1 MLSYTFAHCQR
12 RSNAMPATNA
22 LYAQSGGPTAVI
34 NATAQ
39 GVIEAFRQTG
49 PEGGKLF
56 AARNGILG
64 ALHEQLLDTSGA
76 PGGAVAALGQR
87 PGSAFGTARY
97 KLARFEDDERE
108 YRRLIEVFRAHGI
121 GMVFFNGG
129 NDSMD
134 TALKLSRL
142 GRQLD
147 YPLQCIGLPK
157 TVDNDLPATD
167 CCPGFGSAAKYVA
180 VSTREAALD
189 VAGMARTSTKVFI
202 LEVMGRH
209 AGWIAA
215 AGGLAGGGPDE
226 APHIIL
232 FPEVPFAQDRFLARV
247 RESVER
253 HEYCVIVASEGAR
266 GADGRFLSEAG
277 GTDAFGHKQL
287 GGLAPVLAGM
297 VRESLGHKHHYAIS
311 DYLQRSARHLASAT
325 DLRHAYAVG
334 RAGVE
339 LAAAGGNAVMV
350 TIERTSGNPY
360 AWKTSSVPLDQV
372 ANREKELPR
381 RFISKDGFGIT
392 QAARAYLQP
401 LIEGEDPPPYRG
413 GLPAYEEID
422 LPSAGR
428 LLPPFA

>member
-1 MLSYTFAHCQR
+1 
-12 RSNAMPATNA
+12 MPAPNA

-39 GVIEAFRQTG
+39 GVIEAVRLAR
-49 PEGGKLF
+49 PAVGKLY

-64 ALHEQLLDTSGA
+64 ALHEQLLDTDAASA
-76 PGGAVAALGQR
+76 EEVAALGQR

-108 YRRLIEVFRAHGI
+108 YHRLIDVFRAHDI
-121 GMVFFNGG
+121 GLVFFNGG

-134 TALKLSRL
+134 TALKLSEL
-142 GRQLD
+142 GRRLD

-157 TVDNDLPATD
+157 TVDNDLPVTD

-215 AGGLAGGGPDE
+215 AGGLAGSGAGD

-232 FPEVPFAQDRFLARV
+232 FPEVPFEADRFLERV

-266 GADGRFLSEAG
+266 YADGRFLSEAG

-287 GGLAPVLAGM
+287 GGLAPVLANM
-297 VRESLGHKHHYAIS
+297 IRESLGYKHHYAIS

-325 DLRHAYAVG
+325 DLEHAYAAG

-339 LAAAGGNAVMV
+339 MAAADGNAEMV
-350 TIERTSGNPY
+350 TIKRTSDDPY
-360 AWKTSSVPLDQV
+360 AWETSSAPLDQV

-381 RFISKDGFGIT
+381 GFITKDGYGIT
-392 QAARAYLQP
+392 EAARTYLQP
-401 LIEGEDPPPYRG
+401 LIEGEALPPFRG
-413 GLPAYEEID
+413 GLPVYAEIE
-422 LPSAGR
+422 LPSAEKR
-428 LLPPFA
+428 LDPFE

>member
-1 MLSYTFAHCQR
+1 
-12 RSNAMPATNA
+12 MPAPNA

-39 GVIEAFRQTG
+39 GVIEAVRRVR
-49 PEGGKLF
+49 PKVGKLY

-64 ALHEQLLDTSGA
+64 ALHEQLLDTDAASA
-76 PGGAVAALGQR
+76 EAVAALGQR

-97 KLARFEDDERE
+97 KLARFEDDDRE
-108 YRRLIEVFRAHGI
+108 YRRLIEVFRAHEI

-134 TALKLSRL
+134 TALKLSQL
-142 GRQLD
+142 GRRLN

-157 TVDNDLPATD
+157 TVDNDLPVTD

-215 AGGLAGGGPDE
+215 AGGLAGAGPAD

-232 FPEVPFAQDRFLARV
+232 FPEVPFELERFLARV
-247 RESVER
+247 RESVEQ

-266 GADGRFLSEAG
+266 YADGRFLSEGG
-277 GTDAFGHKQL
+277 GTDAFGHAQL
-287 GGLAPVLAGM
+287 GGLAPVLASM
-297 VRESLGHKHHYAIS
+297 IRHSLGYKHHYAIS

-325 DLRHAYAVG
+325 DLRHAYAAG

-339 LAAAGGNAVMV
+339 LAIEGGNAVMV
-350 TIERTSGNPY
+350 TIERTGDDPY
-360 AWKTSSVPLDQV
+360 AWKTSAAPLDKV
-372 ANREKELPR
+372 ANHEKELPR
-381 RFISKDGFGIT
+381 EFIAEDGYGIT
-392 QAARAYLQP
+392 EAARAYLQP
-401 LIEGEDPPPYRG
+401 LIEGEDPPPYRD
-413 GLPAYEEID
+413 GLPAYEEIK
-422 LPSAGR
+422 LPAVER
-428 LLPPFA
+428 RLPPFD

>member
-1 MLSYTFAHCQR
+1 
-12 RSNAMPATNA
+12 MPVRNA

-39 GVIEAFRQTG
+39 GVIETARQASG
-49 PEGGKLF
+49 AIGKLF

-64 ALHEQLLDTSGA
+64 ALHEQLLDTGA
-76 PGGAVAALGQR
+76 ASAGQVAALGAR

-97 KLARFEDDERE
+97 QLAPFEQDQRE
-108 YRRLIEVFRAHGI
+108 YRRLIEVFRAHDI

-134 TALKLSRL
+134 TALKLSQL
-142 GRQLD
+142 GQRMD

-157 TVDNDLPATD
+157 TVDNDLPVTD
-167 CCPGFGSAAKYVA
+167 CCPGFGSVAKYVA

-189 VAGMARTSTKVFI
+189 VAGMARTSTRVFI

-215 AGGLAGGGPDE
+215 AGGLAARGSNQ

-232 FPEVPFAQDRFLARV
+232 FPEAPFEPDRFLARV

-253 HEYCVIVASEGAR
+253 HEHCVIVASEGVR
-266 GADGRFLSEAG
+266 RADGRFLSEAG
-277 GTDAFGHKQL
+277 GVDAFGHAQL

-297 VRESLGHKHHYAIS
+297 IRENLGYKQHYAIS

-325 DLRHAYAVG
+325 DLEQAHAVG
-334 RAGVE
+334 QAGVKKA
-339 LAAAGGNAVMV
+339 LDGANAIMV
-350 TIERTSGNPY
+350 TIQRLQDAPYSWTTSE
-360 AWKTSSVPLDQV
+360 TPLEQV
-372 ANREKELPR
+372 ANREKALPR
-381 RFISKDGFGIT
+381 EFISADGYGIT
-392 QAARAYLQP
+392 AAARTYLQP
-401 LIEGEDPPPYRG
+401 LIVGEAPPPYRD
-413 GLPAYEEID
+413 GLPVYTELD
-422 LPSAGR
+422 LPEATR
-428 LLPPFA
+428 RLPPFA

>member
-1 MLSYTFAHCQR
+1 
-12 RSNAMPATNA
+12 MPAPNA

-39 GVIEAFRQTG
+39 GVIEAVRRTR
-49 PEGGKLF
+49 PAVGKLY

-64 ALHEQLLDTSGA
+64 ALHEQLLDTDAASA
-76 PGGAVAALGQR
+76 EDVAALGQR

-108 YRRLIEVFRAHGI
+108 YHRLIDVFRAHDI
-121 GMVFFNGG
+121 GLVFFNGG

-134 TALKLSRL
+134 TALKLSGL
-142 GRQLD
+142 GRRLD
-147 YPLQCIGLPK
+147 YPLTCIGLPK
-157 TVDNDLPATD
+157 TVDNDLPVTD

-215 AGGLAGGGPDE
+215 AGGLAGSGAGD

-232 FPEVPFAQDRFLARV
+232 FPEVPFETDRFLQRV
-247 RESVER
+247 RESVEQ

-266 GADGRFLSEAG
+266 YADGRFLSEAG

-287 GGLAPVLAGM
+287 GGLAPVLANM
-297 VRESLGHKHHYAIS
+297 IRESLGYKHHYAIS

-325 DLRHAYAVG
+325 DLEHAYAAG

-339 LAAAGGNAVMV
+339 MAVAGGNAVMV
-350 TIERTSGNPY
+350 TISRTGDDPY
-360 AWKTSSVPLDQV
+360 AWETSSAPLDRV

-381 RFISKDGFGIT
+381 GFITKDGFGIT
-392 QAARAYLQP
+392 GAARTYLQP
-401 LIEGEDPPPYRG
+401 LVEGESLPPFRG
-413 GLPAYEEID
+413 GLPIYAEID
-422 LPSAGR
+422 LPEVERR
-428 LLPPFA
+428 LPAFA

>member
-1 MLSYTFAHCQR
+1 
-12 RSNAMPATNA
+12 MPAPNA

-39 GVIEAFRQTG
+39 GVIEAVREAR
-49 PEGGKLF
+49 PKVGKLY

-64 ALHEQLLDTSGA
+64 ALHEQLLDTDA
-76 PGGAVAALGQR
+76 ATADAVTALGQR

-108 YRRLIEVFRAHGI
+108 YRRLIDVFRAHDI

-134 TALKLSRL
+134 TALKLSQL
-142 GRQLD
+142 GRRMD
-147 YPLQCIGLPK
+147 YPLACIGLPK
-157 TVDNDLPATD
+157 TVDNDLPITD

-189 VAGMARTSTKVFI
+189 VAGMARTSTRVFI

-215 AGGLAGGGPDE
+215 AGGLAGASTGE

-232 FPEVPFAQDRFLARV
+232 FPEVPFEAERFLGRV
-247 RESVER
+247 RESVEQ

-266 GADGRFLSEAG
+266 YADGRFLSETG
-277 GTDAFGHKQL
+277 GTDAFGHAQL
-287 GGLAPVLAGM
+287 GGLAPVLANM
-297 VRESLGHKHHYAIS
+297 VRESLGYKHHYAIS

-325 DLRHAYAVG
+325 DFSHAYAAG

-339 LAAAGGNAVMV
+339 LAIEGGNAVMI
-350 TIERTSGNPY
+350 TIQRTGDDPY
-360 AWKTSSVPLDQV
+360 AWETSAAPLEQV

-381 RFISKDGFGIT
+381 NFITPDGYGIT
-392 QAARAYLQP
+392 QAARTYLQP
-401 LIEGEDPPPYRG
+401 LIEGEALPPFRN
-413 GLPAYEEID
+413 GLPVYQEIQ
-422 LPSAGR
+422 LPSAEPR
-428 LLPPFA
+428 LPPFKD

>member
-1 MLSYTFAHCQR
+1 
-12 RSNAMPATNA
+12 MPAPNA

-39 GVIEAFRQTG
+39 GVIEAVRAAR
-49 PEGGKLF
+49 PAIGKLY

-64 ALHEQLLDTSGA
+64 ALHEQLLDTDGA
-76 PGGAVAALGQR
+76 SAEAVAALGQR

-134 TALKLSRL
+134 TALKLSKL
-142 GRQLD
+142 GRRMD

-157 TVDNDLPATD
+157 TVDNDLPVTD

-215 AGGLAGGGPDE
+215 AGGLAGSGKGD

-232 FPEVPFAQDRFLARV
+232 FPEIPFDDERFLARV
-247 RESVER
+247 RESVEQ

-266 GADGRFLSEAG
+266 YTDGRFLSEAG
-277 GTDAFGHKQL
+277 GVDAFGHKQL
-287 GGLAPVLAGM
+287 GGLAPVLANI
-297 VRESLGHKHHYAIS
+297 VRENLGYKHHYAIS

-325 DLRHAYAVG
+325 DLEQAYAAG
-334 RAGVE
+334 RSGVE
-339 LAAAGGNAVMV
+339 LALEGGNAVMV
-350 TIERTSGNPY
+350 TIQRTGDDPY
-360 AWKTSSVPLDQV
+360 SWTTSAAPLDQV
-372 ANREKELPR
+372 ANHEKELPR
-381 RFISKDGFGIT
+381 DFITDDGYGIT
-392 QAARAYLQP
+392 QAARTYLQP
-401 LIEGEDPPPYRG
+401 LIEGEAPPPYRG
-413 GLPAYEEID
+413 GLPIYAELN
-422 LPSAGR
+422 LPQANPR
-428 LLPPFA
+428 LPPFTRP

>member
-1 MLSYTFAHCQR
+1 
-12 RSNAMPATNA
+12 MPTPNA

-39 GVIEAFRQTG
+39 GVIEAVRRAR
-49 PEGGKLF
+49 PKVGKLY

-64 ALHEQLLDTSGA
+64 ALHEQLLDTDAASA
-76 PGGAVAALGQR
+76 EAVAALALR

-97 KLARFEDDERE
+97 KLARFEDDDRE
-108 YRRLIEVFRAHGI
+108 YRRLIEVFRAHEI

-134 TALKLSRL
+134 TALKLSQL
-142 GRQLD
+142 GRRLN

-157 TVDNDLPATD
+157 TVDNDLPVTD

-215 AGGLAGGGPDE
+215 AGGLAGAGPAD

-232 FPEVPFAQDRFLARV
+232 FPEVPFELERFLARV
-247 RESVER
+247 RESVEQ

-266 GADGRFLSEAG
+266 YADGHFLSEGG
-277 GTDAFGHKQL
+277 GTDAFGHAQL
-287 GGLAPVLAGM
+287 GGLAPVLASM
-297 VRESLGHKHHYAIS
+297 IRHSLGYKHHYAIS

-325 DLRHAYAVG
+325 DLRHAYAAG

-339 LAAAGGNAVMV
+339 LAIEGGNAVMV
-350 TIERTSGNPY
+350 TIERTGDDPY
-360 AWKTSSVPLDQV
+360 AWKTSAAPLDKV
-372 ANREKELPR
+372 ANHEKELPR
-381 RFISKDGFGIT
+381 EFITEDGYGIT
-392 QAARAYLQP
+392 QAARTYLQP
-401 LIEGEDPPPYRG
+401 LIEGEDPPPYRD
-413 GLPAYEEID
+413 GLPAYEEIK
-422 LPSAGR
+422 LPAVER
-428 LLPPFA
+428 RLPPFD

>member
-1 MLSYTFAHCQR
+1 
-12 RSNAMPATNA
+12 MPAPNA

-39 GVIEAFRQTG
+39 GVIEALRAARPAT
-49 PEGGKLF
+49 GKLF

-64 ALHEQLLDTSGA
+64 ALHEQLLDTDAASA
-76 PGGAVAALGQR
+76 EEVTALGQR

-108 YRRLIEVFRAHGI
+108 YHRLIEVFRAHGI

-134 TALKLSRL
+134 TALKLSGL
-142 GRQLD
+142 GRRLD

-157 TVDNDLPATD
+157 TVDNDLPVTD

-215 AGGLAGGGPDE
+215 AGGLAGSGAGD

-232 FPEVPFAQDRFLARV
+232 FPEVPFERERFLERV
-247 RESVER
+247 RECVEQ

-266 GADGRFLSEAG
+266 YADGRFLSEAG

-287 GGLAPVLAGM
+287 GGLAPVLANM
-297 VRESLGHKHHYAIS
+297 VRESLGYKHHYAIS

-325 DLRHAYAVG
+325 DLAHACAAG

-339 LAAAGGNAVMV
+339 MAVAGRNAVMV
-350 TIERTSGNPY
+350 TIKRTGDDPY
-360 AWKTSSVPLDQV
+360 AWKTSAAPLEQV

-381 RFISKDGFGIT
+381 EFITEDGYGIT
-392 QAARAYLQP
+392 GAARTYLQP
-401 LIEGEDPPPYRG
+401 LIEGEALPPFRG
-413 GLPAYEEID
+413 GLPVYAEID
-422 LPSAGR
+422 LPEAER
-428 LLPPFA
+428 RLPPFT

>member
-1 MLSYTFAHCQR
+1 
-12 RSNAMPATNA
+12 MPAPNA

-39 GVIEAFRQTG
+39 GVIEALRQARPAT
-49 PEGGKLF
+49 GKLF

-64 ALHEQLLDTSGA
+64 ALHEQLLDTDAASA
-76 PGGAVAALGQR
+76 EEVASLGQR

-108 YRRLIEVFRAHGI
+108 YRRLIDVFRAHGI

-134 TALKLSRL
+134 TALKLSQL
-142 GRQLD
+142 GRRLD

-157 TVDNDLPATD
+157 TVDNDLPVTD

-215 AGGLAGGGPDE
+215 AGGLAGAGPGE
-226 APHIIL
+226 PPHIIL
-232 FPEVPFAQDRFLARV
+232 FPEVPFELERFLARV
-247 RESVER
+247 RDSVER

-266 GADGRFLSEAG
+266 YADGRFLSEAG

-287 GGLAPVLAGM
+287 GGLAPVLANM
-297 VRESLGHKHHYAIS
+297 VHENLGYKHHCAIS

-325 DLRHAYAVG
+325 DLAHAYAVG
-334 RAGVE
+334 EAGVKQA
-339 LAAAGGNAVMV
+339 LDGVNAVMITV
-350 TIERTSGNPY
+350 KRLADDPY
-360 AWKTSSVPLDQV
+360 SWTTSSTPLEEV

-381 RFISKDGFGIT
+381 DFITPDGYGIT
-392 QAARAYLQP
+392 AAARTYLQP
-401 LIEGEDPPPYRG
+401 LIEGEAPPPYRA
-413 GLPAYEEID
+413 GLPVYAELD
-422 LPSAGR
+422 LPEASR
-428 LLPPFA
+428 RLPPFE

>member
-1 MLSYTFAHCQR
+1 
-12 RSNAMPATNA
+12 MPARNA

-39 GVIEAFRQTG
+39 GVIEAVRQAR
-49 PEGGKLF
+49 PQIGKLF

-64 ALHEQLLDTSGA
+64 ALHEQLLDTGVASSE
-76 PGGAVAALGQR
+76 AVAALGAR

-108 YRRLIEVFRAHGI
+108 YRRLIDVFRAHDI

-134 TALKLSRL
+134 TALKLSKL
-142 GRQLD
+142 GLRLD
-147 YPLQCIGLPK
+147 YPLTCIGLPK
-157 TVDNDLPATD
+157 TVDNDLPVTD

-215 AGGLAGGGPDE
+215 AGGLAGAGPGE
-226 APHIIL
+226 PPHIIL
-232 FPEVPFAQDRFLARV
+232 FPEVPFEQERFLARV
-247 RESVER
+247 RESVEQ

-266 GADGRFLSEAG
+266 YASGRFLSEAG
-277 GTDAFGHKQL
+277 GADAFGHKQL
-287 GGLAPVLAGM
+287 GGLAPVLANM
-297 VRESLGHKHHYAIS
+297 VSESLGYKHHYAIS

-325 DLRHAYAVG
+325 DLSHAYAVG
-334 RAGVE
+334 EAGVKQA
-339 LAAAGGNAVMV
+339 LSGANAVMI
-350 TIERTSGNPY
+350 TIERSGDNPY
-360 AWKTSSVPLDQV
+360 AWTTSQAPLEDV
-372 ANREKELPR
+372 ANREKELPPD
-381 RFISKDGFGIT
+381 FISDDGYGIT
-392 QAARAYLQP
+392 PAARTYLQP
-401 LIEGEDPPPYRG
+401 LITGEAPLPYRD
-413 GLPAYEEID
+413 GLPVYMELD
-422 LPSAGR
+422 LPEAPR
-428 LLPPFA
+428 QLPPFK

>member
-1 MLSYTFAHCQR
+1 
-12 RSNAMPATNA
+12 MPAPNA

-39 GVIEAFRQTG
+39 GVIEAVRRAR
-49 PEGGKLF
+49 PAVGKLY

-64 ALHEQLLDTSGA
+64 ALHEQLLDTDAASA
-76 PGGAVAALGQR
+76 EAVTALGQR

-108 YRRLIEVFRAHGI
+108 YRRLIDVFRAHDI

-134 TALKLSRL
+134 TALKLSEL
-142 GRQLD
+142 GRRLD

-157 TVDNDLPATD
+157 TVDNDLPVTD

-189 VAGMARTSTKVFI
+189 VAGMARTSTRVFI

-215 AGGLAGGGPDE
+215 AGGLAGSGAGD

-232 FPEVPFAQDRFLARV
+232 FPEVPFEADRFLKRV

-266 GADGRFLSEAG
+266 YADGRFLSEAG
-277 GTDAFGHKQL
+277 GIDAFGHKQL
-287 GGLAPVLAGM
+287 GGLAPVLANM
-297 VRESLGHKHHYAIS
+297 IRESLGYKHHYAIS

-325 DLRHAYAVG
+325 DLEHACAVG

-339 LAAAGGNAVMV
+339 MAVAGGNAVMV
-350 TIERTSGNPY
+350 TIRRTSDDPY
-360 AWKTSSVPLDQV
+360 IWEASSAPLDQV

-381 RFISKDGFGIT
+381 GFIREDGYGIT
-392 QAARAYLQP
+392 AAARTYLQP
-401 LIEGEDPPPYRG
+401 LIEGEALPPFRG
-413 GLPAYEEID
+413 GLPVYDEID
-422 LPSAGR
+422 LPEADRR
-428 LLPPFA
+428 LTSFT

>member
-1 MLSYTFAHCQR
+1 
-12 RSNAMPATNA
+12 MPAPNA

-39 GVIEAFRQTG
+39 GVIEAVRRAR
-49 PEGGKLF
+49 PAVGKLY

-64 ALHEQLLDTSGA
+64 ALHEQLLDTDAASA
-76 PGGAVAALGQR
+76 EDVAALGQR

-108 YRRLIEVFRAHGI
+108 YHRLIDVFRAHDI
-121 GMVFFNGG
+121 GFVFFNGG

-134 TALKLSRL
+134 TALKLSGL
-142 GRQLD
+142 GRRLD
-147 YPLQCIGLPK
+147 YPLTCIGLPK
-157 TVDNDLPATD
+157 TVDNDLPVTD

-189 VAGMARTSTKVFI
+189 VAGMARTSTRVFI

-215 AGGLAGGGPDE
+215 AGGLAGSGAGD

-232 FPEVPFAQDRFLARV
+232 FPEVPFEADRFLEQV

-266 GADGRFLSEAG
+266 YADGRFLSEAG

-287 GGLAPVLAGM
+287 GGLAPVLANM
-297 VRESLGHKHHYAIS
+297 IRESLGYKHHYAIS

-325 DLRHAYAVG
+325 DLEQAYAAG
-334 RAGVE
+334 KAGVE
-339 LAAAGGNAVMV
+339 MSVAGGNAVMV
-350 TIERTSGNPY
+350 TISRTGDDPY
-360 AWKTSSVPLDQV
+360 SWETSSAPLDRV

-381 RFISKDGFGIT
+381 EFITEDGYGIT
-392 QAARAYLQP
+392 EAARTYLQP
-401 LIEGEDPPPYRG
+401 LVEGEALPPFRG
-413 GLPAYEEID
+413 GLPVYAEID
-422 LPSAGR
+422 LPEAERRLPSFASA
-428 LLPPFA
+428 P

>member
-1 MLSYTFAHCQR
+1 
-12 RSNAMPATNA
+12 MPARNA

-39 GVIEAFRQTG
+39 GVIEAVRSAR
-49 PEGGKLF
+49 PAVGKLY

-64 ALHEQLLDTSGA
+64 ALHEQLLDTDAASA
-76 PGGAVAALGQR
+76 EAVTALGQR

-97 KLARFEDDERE
+97 KLAKFEDDERE
-108 YRRLIEVFRAHGI
+108 YHRLIDVFRAHGI

-134 TALKLSRL
+134 TALKLSGL
-142 GRQLD
+142 GRRLD
-147 YPLQCIGLPK
+147 YPLTCIGLPK
-157 TVDNDLPATD
+157 TVDNDLPVTD

-215 AGGLAGGGPDE
+215 AGGLAGGGKGD
-226 APHIIL
+226 APHLIL
-232 FPEVPFAQDRFLARV
+232 FPEVPFEAERFLARV

-266 GADGRFLSEAG
+266 FADGRFLSESG
-277 GTDAFGHKQL
+277 STDAFGHAQL

-297 VRESLGHKHHYAIS
+297 VREKLGYKHHYAIS

-325 DLRHAYAVG
+325 DLKQAHAVG
-334 RAGVE
+334 VAGVKQALE
-339 LAAAGGNAVMV
+339 GVNAVMI
-350 TIERTSGNPY
+350 TIRRDRDEPY
-360 AWKTSSVPLDQV
+360 SWTTSSTPLENV

-381 RFISKDGFGIT
+381 DFITPDGYGIT
-392 QAARAYLQP
+392 EAARTYLQP
-401 LIEGEDPPPYRG
+401 LIEGEAPPPYRA
-413 GLPAYEEID
+413 GLPVYAETD
-422 LPSAGR
+422 LPVAERR
-428 LLPPFA
+428 LPAFA

>member
-1 MLSYTFAHCQR
+1 
-12 RSNAMPATNA
+12 MPAPNA

-39 GVIEAFRQTG
+39 GVIEAVRRAR
-49 PEGGKLF
+49 PAVGKLY

-64 ALHEQLLDTSGA
+64 ALHEQLLDTDAASA
-76 PGGAVAALGQR
+76 EDVAALGQR

-108 YRRLIEVFRAHGI
+108 YHRLIDVFRAHDI
-121 GMVFFNGG
+121 GFVFFNGG

-134 TALKLSRL
+134 TALKLSGL
-142 GRQLD
+142 GRRLD
-147 YPLQCIGLPK
+147 YPLTCIGLPK
-157 TVDNDLPATD
+157 TVDNDLPITD

-189 VAGMARTSTKVFI
+189 VAGMARTSTRVFI

-215 AGGLAGGGPDE
+215 AGGLAGSGAGD

-232 FPEVPFAQDRFLARV
+232 FPEVPFEADRFLERV

-266 GADGRFLSEAG
+266 YADGRFLSEAG

-287 GGLAPVLAGM
+287 GGLAPVLANM
-297 VRESLGHKHHYAIS
+297 IRESLGYKHHYAIS

-325 DLRHAYAVG
+325 DLEHAYAAG

-339 LAAAGGNAVMV
+339 MAAADGNAEMV
-350 TIERTSGNPY
+350 TIKRTSDDPY
-360 AWKTSSVPLDQV
+360 AWETSSAPLDQV

-381 RFISKDGFGIT
+381 GFITKDGYGIT
-392 QAARAYLQP
+392 EAARTYLQP
-401 LIEGEDPPPYRG
+401 LIEGEALPPFRG
-413 GLPAYEEID
+413 GLPVYAEIE
-422 LPSAGR
+422 LPSAEKR
-428 LLPPFA
+428 LDPFE

>member
-1 MLSYTFAHCQR
+1 
-12 RSNAMPATNA
+12 MPAPNA

-39 GVIEAFRQTG
+39 GVIEAVRRAR
-49 PEGGKLF
+49 PAVGKLY

-64 ALHEQLLDTSGA
+64 ALHEQLLDTDAASA
-76 PGGAVAALGQR
+76 EEVTALGQR

-108 YRRLIEVFRAHGI
+108 YHRLIDVFRAHDI
-121 GMVFFNGG
+121 GLVFFNGG

-134 TALKLSRL
+134 TALKLSGL
-142 GRQLD
+142 GRRLD
-147 YPLQCIGLPK
+147 YPLTCIGLPK
-157 TVDNDLPATD
+157 TVDNDLPVTD

-189 VAGMARTSTKVFI
+189 VAGMARTSTRVFI

-215 AGGLAGGGPDE
+215 AGGLAGTGAGD

-232 FPEVPFAQDRFLARV
+232 FPEVPFEADRFLRRV
-247 RESVER
+247 RESVEQ

-266 GADGRFLSEAG
+266 YADGRFLSEAG

-287 GGLAPVLAGM
+287 GGLAPVLANM
-297 VRESLGHKHHYAIS
+297 IRERLGYKHHYAIS

-325 DLRHAYAVG
+325 DLEQAYAAG
-334 RAGVE
+334 KAGVE
-339 LAAAGGNAVMV
+339 MAVAGGNAVMV
-350 TIERTSGNPY
+350 TISRTGDDPY
-360 AWKTSSVPLDQV
+360 AWETSSAPLDRV

-381 RFISKDGFGIT
+381 GFITEDGYGIT
-392 QAARAYLQP
+392 EAARTYLRP
-401 LIEGEDPPPYRG
+401 LIEGEALPPFRG
-413 GLPAYEEID
+413 GLPVYAELD
-422 LPSAGR
+422 LPSAEKR
-428 LLPPFA
+428 LDPFG

>member
-1 MLSYTFAHCQR
+1 
-12 RSNAMPATNA
+12 MPAPNA

-39 GVIEAFRQTG
+39 GVIEAVRRAR
-49 PEGGKLF
+49 PAVGKLY

-64 ALHEQLLDTSGA
+64 ALHEQLLDTDAASA
-76 PGGAVAALGQR
+76 EDVTALGQR

-108 YRRLIEVFRAHGI
+108 YHRLIDVFRAHGI
-121 GMVFFNGG
+121 GLVFFNGG

-134 TALKLSRL
+134 TALKLSEL
-142 GRQLD
+142 GRRLD
-147 YPLQCIGLPK
+147 YPLTCIGLPK
-157 TVDNDLPATD
+157 TVDNDLPVTD

-215 AGGLAGGGPDE
+215 AGGLAGSGAGD

-232 FPEVPFAQDRFLARV
+232 FPEVPFEADRFLKRV

-266 GADGRFLSEAG
+266 YDDGRFLSEAG

-287 GGLAPVLAGM
+287 GGLAPVLADM
-297 VRESLGHKHHYAIS
+297 IRQSLGYKHHYAIS

-325 DLRHAYAVG
+325 DLEHAYAAG

-339 LAAAGGNAVMV
+339 MAVSGGNAVMV
-350 TIERTSGNPY
+350 TIQRTGDDPY
-360 AWKTSSVPLDQV
+360 AWETSSAPLDQV

-381 RFISKDGFGIT
+381 GFITEDGYGIT
-392 QAARAYLQP
+392 GAARTYLRP
-401 LIEGEDPPPYRG
+401 LVEGEALPPFRG
-413 GLPAYEEID
+413 GLPVYREID
-422 LPSAGR
+422 LPSAKKR
-428 LLPPFA
+428 LPAFE

>member
-1 MLSYTFAHCQR
+1 
-12 RSNAMPATNA
+12 MPAPNA

-39 GVIEAFRQTG
+39 GVIEAVRRAR
-49 PEGGKLF
+49 PVAGKLY

-64 ALHEQLLDTSGA
+64 ALHEQLLDTDAASA
-76 PGGAVAALGQR
+76 QAVTALGQR

-108 YRRLIEVFRAHGI
+108 YQRLIDVFRAHDI

-134 TALKLSRL
+134 TALKLSEL
-142 GRQLD
+142 GRRLD

-157 TVDNDLPATD
+157 TVDNDLPVTD

-215 AGGLAGGGPDE
+215 AGGLAGSGAGD

-232 FPEVPFAQDRFLARV
+232 FPEIPFETDRFLARV
-247 RESVER
+247 RNSVQQ

-266 GADGRFLSEAG
+266 YADGRFLSEAG

-287 GGLAPVLAGM
+287 GGLAPALANTI
-297 VRESLGHKHHYAIS
+297 REGLGFKHHYAIS

-325 DLRHAYAVG
+325 DLEHAYAAG

-339 LAAAGGNAVMV
+339 IAIEGGNAVMV
-350 TIERTSGNPY
+350 TIKRTGDDPY
-360 AWKTSSVPLDQV
+360 TWETSAAPLDRV
-372 ANREKELPR
+372 ANREKALPR
-381 RFISKDGFGIT
+381 GFITHDGYGIT
-392 QAARAYLQP
+392 EQARRYLRP
-401 LIEGEDPPPYRG
+401 LVEGEALPPFRD
-413 GLPAYEEID
+413 GLPVYEEID
-422 LPSAGR
+422 LPSVEKR
-428 LLPPFA
+428 LPPFD

>member
-1 MLSYTFAHCQR
+1 
-12 RSNAMPATNA
+12 MPAPNA

-39 GVIEAFRQTG
+39 GVVEAVRRAR
-49 PEGGKLF
+49 PAVGKLY

-64 ALHEQLLDTSGA
+64 ALHEQLLDTDAASA
-76 PGGAVAALGQR
+76 EDVAALGQR

-108 YRRLIEVFRAHGI
+108 YHRLIDVFRAHDI
-121 GMVFFNGG
+121 GLVFFNGG

-134 TALKLSRL
+134 TALKLSGL
-142 GRQLD
+142 GRRLD
-147 YPLQCIGLPK
+147 YPLTCIGLPK
-157 TVDNDLPATD
+157 TVDNDLPVTD

-215 AGGLAGGGPDE
+215 AGGLAGSGAGD

-232 FPEVPFAQDRFLARV
+232 FPEVPFEADRFLERV
-247 RESVER
+247 RESVEQ

-266 GADGRFLSEAG
+266 YADGRFLSEAG

-287 GGLAPVLAGM
+287 GGLAPVLANM
-297 VRESLGHKHHYAIS
+297 IRESLGYKHHYAIS

-325 DLRHAYAVG
+325 DLEHAYAAG
-334 RAGVE
+334 RSGVE
-339 LAAAGGNAVMV
+339 LALAGGNAVMV
-350 TIERTSGNPY
+350 TIKRTGDDPY
-360 AWKTSSVPLDQV
+360 AWETSSAPLDRV

-381 RFISKDGFGIT
+381 GFITEDGYGIT
-392 QAARAYLQP
+392 GAARTYLRP
-401 LIEGEDPPPYRG
+401 LIEGEALPPFRG
-413 GLPAYEEID
+413 GLPVYEEID
-422 LPSAGR
+422 LPEAERR
-428 LLPPFA
+428 LPDFA

>member
-1 MLSYTFAHCQR
+1 
-12 RSNAMPATNA
+12 MPAPNA

-39 GVIEAFRQTG
+39 GVIEAVRRARG
-49 PEGGKLF
+49 KVGKLY

-64 ALHEQLLDTSGA
+64 ALHEQLLDTDAASA
-76 PGGAVAALGQR
+76 EAVAALGQR

-108 YRRLIEVFRAHGI
+108 YRRLIDVFRAHDI

-134 TALKLSRL
+134 TALKLSQL
-142 GRQLD
+142 GRRLN

-157 TVDNDLPATD
+157 TVDNDLPITD

-215 AGGLAGGGPDE
+215 AGGLAGAGPAD

-232 FPEVPFAQDRFLARV
+232 FPEVPFEAERFLARV
-247 RESVER
+247 RESVEQ

-266 GADGRFLSEAG
+266 YADGRFLSETG
-277 GTDAFGHKQL
+277 GTDAFGHAQL
-287 GGLAPVLAGM
+287 GGLAPALANM
-297 VRESLGHKHHYAIS
+297 IREGLGYKHHYAIS

-325 DLRHAYAVG
+325 DLSHAYAAG

-339 LAAAGGNAVMV
+339 LAVGGGNAVMI
-350 TIERTSGNPY
+350 TIERTGNDPY
-360 AWKTSSVPLDQV
+360 AWKTSAAPLDQI

-381 RFISKDGFGIT
+381 EFITEDGYGIT
-392 QAARAYLQP
+392 QAARTYLQP
-401 LIEGEDPPPYRG
+401 LIEGEAPPPYRD
-413 GLPAYEEID
+413 GLPAYEEIK
-422 LPSAGR
+422 LPAVETR
-428 LLPPFA
+428 LPPFA

>member
-1 MLSYTFAHCQR
+1 
-12 RSNAMPATNA
+12 MPAPNA

-39 GVIEAFRQTG
+39 GVIEAVRRARG
-49 PEGGKLF
+49 KVGKLY

-64 ALHEQLLDTSGA
+64 ALHEQLLDTGA
-76 PGGAVAALGQR
+76 ASAEAVAALGQR

-97 KLARFEDDERE
+97 KLARFEDDDRE
-108 YRRLIEVFRAHGI
+108 YRRLIEVFRAHDI

-134 TALKLSRL
+134 TALKLSQL

-157 TVDNDLPATD
+157 TVDNDLPVTD
-167 CCPGFGSAAKYVA
+167 CCPGFGSTAKYVA
-180 VSTREAALD
+180 VATREAALD

-215 AGGLAGGGPDE
+215 AGGLAGAGPE
-226 APHIIL
+226 QAPHIIL
-232 FPEVPFAQDRFLARV
+232 FPEVPFEMDRFLARV
-247 RESVER
+247 RESVEQQ
-253 HEYCVIVASEGAR
+253 EYCVIVASEGAR
-266 GADGRFLSEAG
+266 YADGRFLSEAG
-277 GTDAFGHKQL
+277 GADAFGHAQL
-287 GGLAPVLAGM
+287 GGLAPVLASM
-297 VRESLGHKHHYAIS
+297 IRENLGYKHHYAIS

-325 DLRHAYAVG
+325 DLSHAYAAG

-339 LAAAGGNAVMV
+339 MAIGGGNAVMV
-350 TIERTSGNPY
+350 TIERTGDDPY
-360 AWKTSSVPLDQV
+360 AWKTSAAPLDKV

-381 RFISKDGFGIT
+381 GFITEDGYGIT
-392 QAARAYLQP
+392 QAARTYLQP
-401 LIEGEDPPPYRG
+401 LIEGEAPPPYRD
-413 GLPAYEEID
+413 GLPVYAEID
-422 LPSAGR
+422 LPSAEKR
-428 LLPPFA
+428 LPPFG

>member
-1 MLSYTFAHCQR
+1 MVAGEAVEDKAPVTVVVPEPLIQKLHDQLVRNQLPGIHRRFCLQPQR
-12 RSNAMPATNA
+12 RAGRHGGAQQVAGGHLGPAFPFLEPARLRALPRARGAQKNNPHRVLRPGLGSGQRSAIVHGRPRKKPTVRMPAPNA

-39 GVIEAFRQTG
+39 GVIEAVRWAR
-49 PEGGKLF
+49 PAVGKLY

-64 ALHEQLLDTSGA
+64 ALNEQLLDTDAASA
-76 PGGAVAALGQR
+76 ETVTALGQR

-108 YRRLIEVFRAHGI
+108 YQRLIDVFRAHDI

-134 TALKLSRL
+134 TALKLSEL
-142 GRQLD
+142 GRRLD
-147 YPLQCIGLPK
+147 YPLTCIGLPK
-157 TVDNDLPATD
+157 TVDNDLPVTD

-215 AGGLAGGGPDE
+215 AGGLAGSGAGD

-232 FPEVPFAQDRFLARV
+232 FPEVPFEADRFLERV

-253 HEYCVIVASEGAR
+253 REYCVIVASEGAR
-266 GADGRFLSEAG
+266 YADGRFLSEAG

-287 GGLAPVLAGM
+287 GGLAPVLANM
-297 VRESLGHKHHYAIS
+297 IRESLGYKHHYAIS
-311 DYLQRSARHLASAT
+311 
-325 DLRHAYAVG
+325 
-334 RAGVE
+334 
-339 LAAAGGNAVMV
+339 
-350 TIERTSGNPY
+350 
-360 AWKTSSVPLDQV
+360 
-372 ANREKELPR
+372 
-381 RFISKDGFGIT
+381 
-392 QAARAYLQP
+392 
-401 LIEGEDPPPYRG
+401 
-413 GLPAYEEID
+413 
-422 LPSAGR
+422 
-428 LLPPFA
+428 

>member
-1 MLSYTFAHCQR
+1 
-12 RSNAMPATNA
+12 MPAPNA

-39 GVIEAFRQTG
+39 GVIEAVRRAR
-49 PEGGKLF
+49 PAVGKLY

-64 ALHEQLLDTSGA
+64 ALHEQLLDTDAASA
-76 PGGAVAALGQR
+76 EDVAALGQR

-108 YRRLIEVFRAHGI
+108 YHRLIDVFRAHDI
-121 GMVFFNGG
+121 GFVFFNGG

-134 TALKLSRL
+134 TALKLSGL
-142 GRQLD
+142 GRRLD
-147 YPLQCIGLPK
+147 YPLTCIGLPK
-157 TVDNDLPATD
+157 TVDNDLPITD

-215 AGGLAGGGPDE
+215 AGGLAGSGAGD

-232 FPEVPFAQDRFLARV
+232 FPEVPFEADRFLERV

-266 GADGRFLSEAG
+266 YADGRFLSEAG

-287 GGLAPVLAGM
+287 GGLAPVLANM
-297 VRESLGHKHHYAIS
+297 IRESLGYKHHYAIS

-325 DLRHAYAVG
+325 DLEHAYAAG

-339 LAAAGGNAVMV
+339 MAAADGNAEMV
-350 TIERTSGNPY
+350 TIKRTSDDPY
-360 AWKTSSVPLDQV
+360 AWETSSAPLDQV

-381 RFISKDGFGIT
+381 GFITKDGYGIT
-392 QAARAYLQP
+392 EAARTYLQP
-401 LIEGEDPPPYRG
+401 LIEGEALPPFRG
-413 GLPAYEEID
+413 GLPVYAEIE
-422 LPSAGR
+422 LPSAEKR
-428 LLPPFA
+428 LDPFE

>member
-1 MLSYTFAHCQR
+1 
-12 RSNAMPATNA
+12 MPAPNA

-39 GVIEAFRQTG
+39 GVIEAVRRAR
-49 PEGGKLF
+49 PAVGKLY

-64 ALHEQLLDTSGA
+64 ALHEQLLDTDA
-76 PGGAVAALGQR
+76 AAEEDVTALGQR

-108 YRRLIEVFRAHGI
+108 YHRLIDVFRAHDI

-134 TALKLSRL
+134 TALKLSEL
-142 GRQLD
+142 GRRLD
-147 YPLQCIGLPK
+147 YPLKCIGLPK
-157 TVDNDLPATD
+157 TVDNDLPVTD

-215 AGGLAGGGPDE
+215 AGGLAGSGAGD

-232 FPEVPFAQDRFLARV
+232 FPEIPFEANRFLERV

-266 GADGRFLSEAG
+266 YANGRFLSEAG

-287 GGLAPVLAGM
+287 GGLAPVLANM
-297 VRESLGHKHHYAIS
+297 IRESLGYKHHYAIS

-325 DLRHAYAVG
+325 DLEHAHSAG

-339 LAAAGGNAVMV
+339 MAVAGGNAVMV
-350 TIERTSGNPY
+350 TIKRTGDDPY
-360 AWKTSSVPLDQV
+360 AWETSSAPLDQV

-381 RFISKDGFGIT
+381 EFITEDGYGIT
-392 QAARAYLQP
+392 EAARTYLQP
-401 LIEGEDPPPYRG
+401 LVEGEAPPPFRG
-413 GLPAYEEID
+413 GLPVYEEIN
-422 LPSAGR
+422 LPAAERR
-428 LLPPFA
+428 LPDFG

>member
-1 MLSYTFAHCQR
+1 
-12 RSNAMPATNA
+12 MPAPNA

-39 GVIEAFRQTG
+39 GVIEAVRNARPAF
-49 PEGGKLF
+49 GKLY

-64 ALHEQLLDTSGA
+64 ALHEQLLDTDAASA
-76 PGGAVAALGQR
+76 REVAALGQR

-108 YRRLIEVFRAHGI
+108 YRRLIDVFRAHDI
-121 GMVFFNGG
+121 GRVFFNGG

-134 TALKLSRL
+134 TALKLSEL
-142 GRQLD
+142 GQRLD

-157 TVDNDLPATD
+157 TVDNDLPVTD

-215 AGGLAGGGPDE
+215 AGGLAGSGSGD

-232 FPEVPFAQDRFLARV
+232 FPEVPFEAERFLERV
-247 RESVER
+247 RESVEQR
-253 HEYCVIVASEGAR
+253 EYCVIVASEGAR
-266 GADGRFLSEAG
+266 YANGRFLSEAG
-277 GTDAFGHKQL
+277 GADAFGHKQL
-287 GGLAPVLAGM
+287 GGLAPVLANM
-297 VRESLGHKHHYAIS
+297 IRESLGYKHHYAIC

-325 DLRHAYAVG
+325 DLSHAYAAG
-334 RAGVE
+334 KAGVE
-339 LAAAGGNAVMV
+339 MAADGGNAVMV
-350 TIERTSGNPY
+350 TIRRTSNRPY
-360 AWKTSSVPLDQV
+360 AWETSAAPLGQV
-372 ANREKELPR
+372 ANREKELPGE
-381 RFISKDGFGIT
+381 FISEDGYSIT
-392 QAARAYLQP
+392 EAARTYLEP
-401 LIEGEDPPPYRG
+401 LIEGEALPPFRG
-413 GLPAYEEID
+413 GLPVYEEID
-422 LPSAGR
+422 LPSAEKR
-428 LLPPFA
+428 LPPFE

>member
-1 MLSYTFAHCQR
+1 
-12 RSNAMPATNA
+12 MPIRNA

-39 GVIEAFRQTG
+39 GVIEALREARPATG
-49 PEGGKLF
+49 QLF

-64 ALHEQLLDTSGA
+64 ALHEQLLDTDAASTAEVASLGA
-76 PGGAVAALGQR
+76 R

-134 TALKLSRL
+134 TALKLSQL
-142 GRQLD
+142 GRRLD

-157 TVDNDLPATD
+157 TVDNDLPVTD

-209 AGWIAA
+209 AGWLAA
-215 AGGLAGGGPDE
+215 AGGLAGAGPGE
-226 APHIIL
+226 PPHVIL
-232 FPEVPFAQDRFLARV
+232 FPEVPFEQERFLARV
-247 RESVER
+247 RDSVER

-266 GADGRFLSEAG
+266 FADGRFLSEAG

-287 GGLAPVLAGM
+287 GGLAPVLANM
-297 VRESLGHKHHYAIS
+297 VRENLGYKHHCAIS

-325 DLRHAYAVG
+325 DLEQAYAVG
-334 RAGVE
+334 EAGVKQA
-339 LAAAGGNAVMV
+339 LDGVNAVMITV
-350 TIERTSGNPY
+350 KRLADDPY
-360 AWKTSSVPLDQV
+360 SWTTSSTPLENA

-381 RFISKDGFGIT
+381 DFITPDGYGIT
-392 QAARAYLQP
+392 AAARTYLQP
-401 LIEGEDPPPYRG
+401 LITGEAPPPYRD
-413 GLPAYEEID
+413 GLPVYTELD
-422 LPSAGR
+422 LPEVPR
-428 LLPPFA
+428 HLPSFT

>member
-1 MLSYTFAHCQR
+1 
-12 RSNAMPATNA
+12 MPAPNA

-39 GVIEAFRQTG
+39 GVIEAVRRAR
-49 PEGGKLF
+49 PAVGKLY

-64 ALHEQLLDTSGA
+64 ALHEQLLDTDAASA
-76 PGGAVAALGQR
+76 QAVTALGQR

-108 YRRLIEVFRAHGI
+108 YRRLIDVFRAHGI

-134 TALKLSRL
+134 TALKLSEL
-142 GRQLD
+142 GRRLN

-157 TVDNDLPATD
+157 TVDNDLPVTD

-215 AGGLAGGGPDE
+215 AGGLAGSGAGD

-232 FPEVPFAQDRFLARV
+232 FPEVPFEADRFLERV
-247 RESVER
+247 RQSVQR

-266 GADGRFLSEAG
+266 YADGRFLSEAG

-287 GGLAPVLAGM
+287 GGLAPVLAQM
-297 VRESLGHKHHYAIS
+297 IQESLGYKHHYAIS

-325 DLRHAYAVG
+325 DLEHAGAAG
-334 RAGVE
+334 RTGVE
-339 LAAAGGNAVMV
+339 MAVEGGNAMMV
-350 TIERTSGNPY
+350 TIKRTGDDPY
-360 AWKTSSVPLDQV
+360 TWETSAAPLDRV

-381 RFISKDGFGIT
+381 GFITDDGYGIT
-392 QAARAYLQP
+392 AAARTYLQP
-401 LIEGEDPPPYRG
+401 LVEGEALPPFRG
-413 GLPAYEEID
+413 GLPVYEEID
-422 LPSAGR
+422 LPSVEKR
-428 LLPPFA
+428 LPAFD

>member
-1 MLSYTFAHCQR
+1 
-12 RSNAMPATNA
+12 MPAPNA

-39 GVIEAFRQTG
+39 GVIEAVRRAR
-49 PEGGKLF
+49 PAVGKLY

-64 ALHEQLLDTSGA
+64 ALHEQLLDTDAASA
-76 PGGAVAALGQR
+76 QAVTALGQR

-108 YRRLIEVFRAHGI
+108 YRRLIDVFRAHGI

-134 TALKLSRL
+134 TALKLSEL
-142 GRQLD
+142 GRRLN

-157 TVDNDLPATD
+157 TVDNDLPVTD

-215 AGGLAGGGPDE
+215 AGGLAGSGAGD

-232 FPEVPFAQDRFLARV
+232 FPEVPFEADRFLDRV
-247 RESVER
+247 RQSVQR

-266 GADGRFLSEAG
+266 YADGRFLSEAG

-287 GGLAPVLAGM
+287 GGLAPVLAQM
-297 VRESLGHKHHYAIS
+297 IQESLGYKHHYAIS

-325 DLRHAYAVG
+325 DLEHACAAG
-334 RAGVE
+334 RTGVE
-339 LAAAGGNAVMV
+339 MAVEGGNAMMV
-350 TIERTSGNPY
+350 TIKRTGDDPY
-360 AWKTSSVPLDQV
+360 TWETSTAPLDRV

-381 RFISKDGFGIT
+381 GFITDDGYGIT
-392 QAARAYLQP
+392 AAARTYLQP
-401 LIEGEDPPPYRG
+401 LVEGEALPPFRG
-413 GLPAYEEID
+413 GLPVYEEID
-422 LPSAGR
+422 LPSVEKR
-428 LLPPFA
+428 LPAFD

>member
-1 MLSYTFAHCQR
+1 
-12 RSNAMPATNA
+12 MPAPNA

-39 GVIEAFRQTG
+39 GVIEAVRRAR
-49 PEGGKLF
+49 PAAGKLY

-64 ALHEQLLDTSGA
+64 ALHEQLLDTDAASA
-76 PGGAVAALGQR
+76 EDVAALGQR

-108 YRRLIEVFRAHGI
+108 YHRLIDVFRAHDI
-121 GMVFFNGG
+121 GLVFFNGG

-134 TALKLSRL
+134 TALKLSGL
-142 GRQLD
+142 GRRLD
-147 YPLQCIGLPK
+147 YPLTCIGLPK
-157 TVDNDLPATD
+157 TVDNDLPVTD

-215 AGGLAGGGPDE
+215 AGGLAGSGAGD

-232 FPEVPFAQDRFLARV
+232 FPEVPFETDRFLQRV

-266 GADGRFLSEAG
+266 YADGRFLSEAG

-287 GGLAPVLAGM
+287 GGLAPVLANM
-297 VRESLGHKHHYAIS
+297 IRE
-311 DYLQRSARHLASAT
+311 
-325 DLRHAYAVG
+325 
-334 RAGVE
+334 
-339 LAAAGGNAVMV
+339 
-350 TIERTSGNPY
+350 
-360 AWKTSSVPLDQV
+360 
-372 ANREKELPR
+372 
-381 RFISKDGFGIT
+381 
-392 QAARAYLQP
+392 
-401 LIEGEDPPPYRG
+401 
-413 GLPAYEEID
+413 
-422 LPSAGR
+422 
-428 LLPPFA
+428 

>member
-1 MLSYTFAHCQR
+1 
-12 RSNAMPATNA
+12 MPAPNA

-39 GVIEAFRQTG
+39 GVIEAVRRAR
-49 PEGGKLF
+49 PAIGKLY

-64 ALHEQLLDTSGA
+64 ALHEELLDTDAASA
-76 PGGAVAALGQR
+76 EDVTALGQR

-108 YRRLIEVFRAHGI
+108 YHRLIDVFRAHDI

-134 TALKLSRL
+134 TALKLSEL
-142 GRQLD
+142 GRRLD
-147 YPLQCIGLPK
+147 YPLQCLGLPK
-157 TVDNDLPATD
+157 TVDNDLPVTD

-215 AGGLAGGGPDE
+215 AGGLAGSGAGE

-232 FPEVPFAQDRFLARV
+232 FPEVPFEADRFLERV
-247 RESVER
+247 RDSVER

-266 GADGRFLSEAG
+266 YADGRFLSEAG
-277 GTDAFGHKQL
+277 GTDAFGHRQL
-287 GGLAPVLAGM
+287 GGLAPVLANM
-297 VRESLGHKHHYAIS
+297 IRESLGYKHHYAIS

-325 DLRHAYAVG
+325 DLEHAYAAG

-339 LAAAGGNAVMV
+339 MAVAGGNAVMV
-350 TIERTSGNPY
+350 TIKRTGDDPY
-360 AWKTSSVPLDQV
+360 AWETSSAPLDQV

-381 RFISKDGFGIT
+381 GFITKDGFGIT
-392 QAARAYLQP
+392 GAARTYLQP
-401 LIEGEDPPPYRG
+401 LVEGEDLPPFRG
-413 GLPAYEEID
+413 GLPVYREFE
-422 LPSAGR
+422 LPSAKKR
-428 LLPPFA
+428 LDPFE

>member
-1 MLSYTFAHCQR
+1 MS
-12 RSNAMPATNA
+12 ATNA

-39 GVIEAFRQTG
+39 GVIEAVRQAR
-49 PEGGKLF
+49 PQVGKLF

-64 ALHEQLLDTSGA
+64 ALHEQLLDTDAASA
-76 PGGAVAALGQR
+76 DDVAALGAR

-97 KLARFEDDERE
+97 KLAPFEEDERE
-108 YRRLIEVFRAHGI
+108 YRRLIEVFQAHDI

-134 TALKLSRL
+134 TALKLSQL
-142 GRQLD
+142 GRRLD

-157 TVDNDLPATD
+157 TVDNDLPVTD
-167 CCPGFGSAAKYVA
+167 CCPGFGSVAKYVA

-215 AGGLAGGGPDE
+215 AGGLAGAGPGE
-226 APHIIL
+226 PPHIIL
-232 FPEVPFAQDRFLARV
+232 FPETPFEQERFLARV

-266 GADGRFLSEAG
+266 YADGRFLSEAG

-287 GGLAPVLAGM
+287 GGLAPVLANM
-297 VRESLGHKHHYAIS
+297 VRESLGYKHHYAIS
-311 DYLQRSARHLASAT
+311 DYLQRAARHLASAT
-325 DLRHAYAVG
+325 DLEQAHAVG
-334 RAGVE
+334 EAGVAQA
-339 LAAAGGNAVMV
+339 LAGANAVMI
-350 TIERTSGNPY
+350 TIERTSNAPY
-360 AWKTSSVPLDQV
+360 AWGTSAAPLEDV
-372 ANREKELPR
+372 ANREKELPPEY
-381 RFISKDGFGIT
+381 ITDDGYGIT
-392 QAARAYLQP
+392 PAARTYLQP
-401 LIEGEDPPPYRG
+401 LITGEAPLAYRD
-413 GLPAYEEID
+413 GLPAYADID
-422 LPSAGR
+422 LPEAPR
-428 LLPPFA
+428 RLPPFT

>member
-1 MLSYTFAHCQR
+1 
-12 RSNAMPATNA
+12 MPAPNA

-39 GVIEAFRQTG
+39 GVIEAARAAR
-49 PEGGKLF
+49 PAIGKLY

-64 ALHEQLLDTSGA
+64 ALHEQLLDTDGA
-76 PGGAVAALGQR
+76 SAQAVAALGQR

-134 TALKLSRL
+134 TALKLSKL
-142 GRQLD
+142 GRRMD

-157 TVDNDLPATD
+157 TVDNDLPVTD

-215 AGGLAGGGPDE
+215 AGGLAGSGKGD

-232 FPEVPFAQDRFLARV
+232 FPEIFFDDKRFLARV
-247 RESVER
+247 RESVEQ

-266 GADGRFLSEAG
+266 YADGRFLSEAG
-277 GTDAFGHKQL
+277 GVDAFGHKQL
-287 GGLAPVLAGM
+287 GGLAPVLANI
-297 VRESLGHKHHYAIS
+297 VRENLGYKHHYAIS

-325 DLRHAYAVG
+325 DLEQAYAAG
-334 RAGVE
+334 RSGVE
-339 LAAAGGNAVMV
+339 LALEGGNAVMV
-350 TIERTSGNPY
+350 TIQRTGDDPY
-360 AWKTSSVPLDQV
+360 SWTTSAAPLDQV

-381 RFISKDGFGIT
+381 DFITDDGYGIT
-392 QAARAYLQP
+392 QAARTYLQP
-401 LIEGEDPPPYRG
+401 LIEGEAPPPYRG
-413 GLPAYEEID
+413 GLPIYAELN
-422 LPSAGR
+422 LPQAEPR
-428 LLPPFA
+428 LPPFKSR

>member
-1 MLSYTFAHCQR
+1 
-12 RSNAMPATNA
+12 MPAPNA

-39 GVIEAFRQTG
+39 GVIEAVRRAR
-49 PEGGKLF
+49 PAVGKLY

-64 ALHEQLLDTSGA
+64 ALHEQLLDTDAASA
-76 PGGAVAALGQR
+76 EAVTALGQR

-108 YRRLIEVFRAHGI
+108 YHRLIDVFRAHGI

-134 TALKLSRL
+134 TALKLSEL
-142 GRQLD
+142 GRRLN

-157 TVDNDLPATD
+157 TVDNDLPVTD

-215 AGGLAGGGPDE
+215 AGGLAGSGAGD

-232 FPEVPFAQDRFLARV
+232 FPEVPFEADRFLERV
-247 RESVER
+247 RQSVQR

-266 GADGRFLSEAG
+266 YADGRFLSEAG

-287 GGLAPVLAGM
+287 GGLAPVLANM
-297 VRESLGHKHHYAIS
+297 VRERLGYKHHYAIS

-325 DLRHAYAVG
+325 DLEHAFAAG
-334 RAGVE
+334 RTGVE
-339 LAAAGGNAVMV
+339 MAVEGGNAVMV
-350 TIERTSGNPY
+350 TIKRTGDDPY
-360 AWKTSSVPLDQV
+360 TWETSAAPLDQI

-381 RFISKDGFGIT
+381 GFITDDGYGIT
-392 QAARAYLQP
+392 AAARTYLQP
-401 LIEGEDPPPYRG
+401 LVEGEALPPFRG
-413 GLPAYEEID
+413 GLPVYEEID
-422 LPSAGR
+422 LPSVEKR
-428 LLPPFA
+428 LPAFD

>member
-1 MLSYTFAHCQR
+1 
-12 RSNAMPATNA
+12 MPAPNA

-39 GVIEAFRQTG
+39 GVIEAVRRAR
-49 PEGGKLF
+49 PAVGKLY

-64 ALHEQLLDTSGA
+64 ALHEQLLDTDAASA
-76 PGGAVAALGQR
+76 ENVTALGQR

-108 YRRLIEVFRAHGI
+108 YHRLIDVFRAHDI

-134 TALKLSRL
+134 TALKLSEL
-142 GRQLD
+142 GRRLD

-157 TVDNDLPATD
+157 TVDNDLPVTD

-215 AGGLAGGGPDE
+215 AGGLAGSGAGDT
-226 APHIIL
+226 PHIIL
-232 FPEVPFAQDRFLARV
+232 FPEVPFEADRFLERV

-266 GADGRFLSEAG
+266 YADGRFLSEAG

-287 GGLAPVLAGM
+287 GGLAPVLANM
-297 VRESLGHKHHYAIS
+297 IRESLGYKHHYAIS

-325 DLRHAYAVG
+325 DLEHAYAAG

-339 LAAAGGNAVMV
+339 IAVAGGNAVMV
-350 TIERTSGNPY
+350 TIRRTGDDPY
-360 AWKTSSVPLDQV
+360 TWETSSAPLDQV
-372 ANREKELPR
+372 ANREKELPSG
-381 RFISKDGFGIT
+381 FITEDGYGIT
-392 QAARAYLQP
+392 GAARTYLEP
-401 LIEGEDPPPYRG
+401 LIEGEALPPFRG
-413 GLPAYEEID
+413 GLPVYEEID
-422 LPSAGR
+422 LPSAEKR
-428 LLPPFA
+428 LPPFE

>member
-1 MLSYTFAHCQR
+1 MLAR
-12 RSNAMPATNA
+12 NA

-39 GVIEAFRQTG
+39 GVIEAARQAR
-49 PEGGKLF
+49 PQIGKLF

-64 ALHEQLLDTSGA
+64 ALHEQLLDTDAASAEEVASLGA
-76 PGGAVAALGQR
+76 R

-97 KLARFEDDERE
+97 KLARVEDDERE
-108 YRRLIEVFRAHGI
+108 YRRLIEVFRAHDI

-134 TALKLSRL
+134 TALKLSQL
-142 GRQLD
+142 GRRMK
-147 YPLQCIGLPK
+147 YPLTCIGLPK
-157 TVDNDLPATD
+157 TVDNDLPVTD

-215 AGGLAGGGPDE
+215 AGGLAGAGPGE
-226 APHIIL
+226 PPHIIL
-232 FPEVPFAQDRFLARV
+232 FPEVPFEQERFLARV

-266 GADGRFLSEAG
+266 HADGRFLSEAG

-287 GGLAPVLAGM
+287 GGLAPVLANM
-297 VRESLGHKHHYAIS
+297 VSETLGYKHHYAIS

-325 DLRHAYAVG
+325 DLSHAYAVG
-334 RAGVE
+334 EAGVKQA
-339 LAAAGGNAVMV
+339 LSGANAVMI
-350 TIERTSGNPY
+350 TIERSGNQPY
-360 AWKTSSVPLDQV
+360 AWTTSQAPLEDV
-372 ANREKELPR
+372 ANREKELPPD
-381 RFISKDGFGIT
+381 FISGDGYGIT
-392 QAARAYLQP
+392 AAARTYLQP
-401 LIEGEDPPPYRG
+401 LITGEAPLPYRD
-413 GLPAYEEID
+413 GLPVYMELD
-422 LPSAGR
+422 LPEASR
-428 LLPPFA
+428 QLPPFT

>member
-1 MLSYTFAHCQR
+1 
-12 RSNAMPATNA
+12 MPAPNA

-39 GVIEAFRQTG
+39 GVIEAVRRAR
-49 PEGGKLF
+49 PAAGKLY

-64 ALHEQLLDTSGA
+64 ALHEQLLDTD
-76 PGGAVAALGQR
+76 AASAETVTSLGQR

-108 YRRLIEVFRAHGI
+108 YHRLIDVFRAHDI

-134 TALKLSRL
+134 TALKLSEL
-142 GRQLD
+142 GRRLD

-157 TVDNDLPATD
+157 TVDNDLPVTD

-215 AGGLAGGGPDE
+215 AGGLAGSGAGD

-232 FPEVPFAQDRFLARV
+232 FPEVPFEANRFLERV

-266 GADGRFLSEAG
+266 YADGRFLSEAG

-287 GGLAPVLAGM
+287 GGLAPVLANMIRG
-297 VRESLGHKHHYAIS
+297 SLGYKHHYAIS

-325 DLRHAYAVG
+325 DLEHAYAAG

-339 LAAAGGNAVMV
+339 MAVAGGNAVMV
-350 TIERTSGNPY
+350 TIRRTGDDPY
-360 AWKTSSVPLDQV
+360 TWETSSAPLDQV

-381 RFISKDGFGIT
+381 GFITEDGYGIT
-392 QAARAYLQP
+392 GAARTYLQP
-401 LIEGEDPPPYRG
+401 LVEGEALPPFRG
-413 GLPAYEEID
+413 GLPVYEEID
-422 LPSAGR
+422 LPSAQKR
-428 LLPPFA
+428 LPAFE